1 MMISPIKLSV
11 FFLLIIFSHSLLSQH
26 RLVGT
31 QLEIT
36 QNRAKQGDK
45 GAQLLLGLH
54 YLSIANT
61 GDYKAKGRYW
71 LQKSADQGLKEGQYE
86 YAKEIYRDKK
96 RETDKI
102 ALTYFEKSAK
112 QGHYPA
118 ALEAAQMYYFG
129 FGTLRYPNKALDLFR
144 ICAEKGNA
152 KAQYFLAKIY
162 YEGEGTE
169 KNKNIAF
176 KWCSKSSDQG
186 YAPAQL
192 LLAKMYLNADGTIF
206 DGKKAAILT
215 KSAFEKGEEEAQILW
230 DNKEL
235 WRYVN

>member
-1 MMISPIKLSV
+1 MKSLIKLSA
-11 FFLLIIFSHSLLSQH
+11 FFLLLVFSLATQAQH
-26 RLVGT
+26 RLAGK
-31 QLEIT
+31 QLEIA
-36 QNRAKQGDK
+36 QNSAKQGDK
-45 GAQLLLGLH
+45 GAQLILGLH
-54 YLSIANT
+54 YLSLAKT
-61 GDYKAKGRYW
+61 GDYKSKGRYW
-71 LQKSADQGLKEGQYE
+71 LRKSADQGLKEAQYE
-86 YAKEIYRDKK
+86 FAKEIYRDKN

-102 ALTYFEKSAK
+102 ALKYFEKSAR

-144 ICAEKGNA
+144 ICANKGNA
-152 KAQYFLAKIY
+152 KAQYFLAKMH
-162 YEGEGTE
+162 YEGEGTA
-169 KNKNIAF
+169 KNKIIAF

-192 LLAKMYLNADGTIF
+192 LLAKMYLNADGTNF
-206 DGKKAAILT
+206 DGKKAALLT

-230 DNKEL
+230 DKKEL